1 MLDLVP
7 NGVEFFEGEIGKRA
21 SGSIDF
27 GFDFTKPVGEFLGC
41 ELEAPL
47 RHRCLH
53 GGKD

>member
-27 GFDFTKPVGEFLGC
+27 GFNFKDRLENFRLQ
-41 ELEAPL
+41 LEAPL